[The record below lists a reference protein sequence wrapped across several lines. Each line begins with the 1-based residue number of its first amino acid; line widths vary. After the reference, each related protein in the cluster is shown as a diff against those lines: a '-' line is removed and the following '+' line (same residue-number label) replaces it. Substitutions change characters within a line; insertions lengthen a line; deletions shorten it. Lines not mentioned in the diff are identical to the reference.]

1 MVDAAWG
8 EPCGRWRREL
18 PFGLFVKAQTEN
30 PEALLAEPKTLTPL
44 RREGEAFVGESGER
58 YAVEEGVVRTLRNV
72 DPDLA
77 RELEAQQ
84 KAVGDYGD
92 PRLLMPRY
100 EHDMARRAVV
110 QLFGNEPPTGDILDA
125 GCGIGLLGRLYPRL
139 GLIGLDASMTLLR
152 EATTGYRLRVEGSA
166 EALPF
171 RNASF
176 DVVFALNMLHH
187 VIDPRNAV
195 REFARVLKP
204 GGALVALD
212 PRKVLPVEVAKKV
225 LRGRD
230 QTFAPTHKAF
240 TVEEYEQIITSSDD
254 FRLESQDR
262 IGFITLLSMGGLDA
276 LKLSRFLPS
285 TDQAVKLLAR
295 TDELLFK
302 VPGVSKLGLNLM
314 IRATR
319 V

>member
-1 MVDAAWG
+1 M
-8 EPCGRWRREL
+8 R
-18 PFGLFVKAQTEN
+18 AQTED
-30 PEALLAEPKTLTPL
+30 PATLLVEPRTLAPL
-44 RREGEAFVGESGER
+44 RRDGNAFSSESGER
-58 YAVEEGVVRTLRNV
+58 YEIERGVLRTLRNV

-92 PRLLMPRY
+92 PSLLMPRY

-110 QLFGNEPPTGDILDA
+110 QMFGDEPPTGDILDA
-125 GCGIGLLGRLYPRL
+125 GCGIGLLGRLYPQL
-139 GLIGLDASMTLLR
+139 GLIGLDASIPLLH

-171 RNASF
+171 RSASF

-187 VIDPRNAV
+187 VINPENAV

-204 GGALVALD
+204 GGVLVALD
-212 PRKVLPVEVAKKV
+212 PRKVAPVELAKKM

-230 QTFAPTHKAF
+230 ETFAPTHKAF
-240 TVEEYEQIITSSDD
+240 TVEEYDRIISNGDY
-254 FRLESQDR
+254 FKLENRDR
-262 IGFITLLSMGGLDA
+262 IGLVTLLSMGGMDA

-285 TDQAVKLLAR
+285 PEQAVKLLAR
-295 TDELLFK
+295 TDQLLFK
-302 VPGVSKLGLNLM
+302 VPGVSRLGLNLM
-314 IRATR
+314 VRATR

>member
-1 MVDAAWG
+1 MNYGIAPLA
-8 EPCGRWRREL
+8 R
-18 PFGLFVKAQTEN
+18 AQTVD
-30 PEALLAEPKTLTPL
+30 PATLLAEPRTLAPL
-44 RREGEAFVGESGER
+44 RREGDTFSSPSGER
-58 YAVEEGVVRTLRNV
+58 YELVEGVLRTLRNV

-84 KAVGDYGD
+84 KAVGDYSD

-110 QLFGNEPPTGDILDA
+110 QLFGDQPPTGDILDA
-125 GCGIGLLGRLYPRL
+125 GCGIGLLGRLYPQL
-139 GLIGLDASMTLLR
+139 GLIGLDASMPLLR

-171 RNASF
+171 RDASF

-187 VIDPRNAV
+187 VIKPENAV

-212 PRKVLPVEVAKKV
+212 PRKVAPIELAKKV
-225 LRGRD
+225 LRGHD
-230 QTFAPTHKAF
+230 DTFAPTHKAF
-240 TVEEYEQIITSSDD
+240 TADEYERIISNGDY
-254 FRLESQDR
+254 FRLESRDR
-262 IGFITLLSMGGLDA
+262 IGLVTLLSMGGLDA

-285 TDQAVKLLAR
+285 PDQAVKVLAR
-295 TDELLFK
+295 TDQLLFK
-302 VPGVSKLGLNLM
+302 VPGVPRLGLNLM
-314 IRATR
+314 VRATR

>member
-1 MVDAAWG
+1 M
-8 EPCGRWRREL
+8 R
-18 PFGLFVKAQTEN
+18 AQTETA
-30 PEALLAEPKTLTPL
+30 EALLAEPKTLAPL
-44 RREGEAFVGESGER
+44 RREGDAFVGESGER
-58 YAVEEGVVRTLRNV
+58 YLVEDGVLRTLRNV

-84 KAVGDYGD
+84 KAVADYSD

-100 EHDMARRAVV
+100 EHDMARRAVA
-110 QLFGNEPPTGDILDA
+110 QLFGNQPPTGDILDA
-125 GCGIGLLGRLYPRL
+125 GCGIGLLGRLYPQL
-139 GLIGLDASMTLLR
+139 GLIGLDASMPLLR
-152 EATTGYRLRVEGSA
+152 EATSGYRLRVEGSA

-171 RNASF
+171 RTASF

-187 VIDPRNAV
+187 VIDPHNAV

-212 PRKVLPVEVAKKV
+212 PRKVLPVEVAKRV
-225 LRGRD
+225 LRSKD
-230 QTFAPTHKAF
+230 ETFAPSHKAF
-240 TVEEYEQIITSSDD
+240 TVEEYEQIIAGSAS
-254 FRLESQDR
+254 FRLESHDR
-262 IGFITLLSMGGLDA
+262 IGLITLLSMGGLDA
-276 LKLSRFLPS
+276 LRLSRLLPS

-295 TDELLFK
+295 TDQLLFK